1 MSSELKQVKKGSVA
15 EFREFYNNVIKKP
28 LSSKDREELREA
40 FKKKGEVD
48 KESNGS
54 KNILIPDSIRRS

>member
-15 EFREFYNNVIKKP
+15 KFQEFYNNVIRKP

-40 FKKKGEVD
+40 FKKKEEVD

-54 KNILIPDSIRRS
+54 KNIFIPDSIRHQ